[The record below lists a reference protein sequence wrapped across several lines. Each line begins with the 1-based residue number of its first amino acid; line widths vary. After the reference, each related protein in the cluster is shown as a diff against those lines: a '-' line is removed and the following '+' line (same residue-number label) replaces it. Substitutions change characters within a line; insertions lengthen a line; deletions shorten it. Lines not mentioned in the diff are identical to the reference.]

1 MDRGLSSSA
10 PLLTLWLSL
19 LPPLFALPQTCPGLV
34 SPQILCEYCFLCLKC
49 SSLRCVS
56 SPYVLNQTS
65 PQRASPWPSPLM
77 LLISFTLGCFFFF
90 HSSYHNFYT
99 SLILL
104 IYCDY
109 SFLFPQA
116 SMLVPQWGY
125 LFVLFSDESQE
136 HLMCSRGSIS
146 TVELEQCVSG
156 GRWLGEL
163 TLHALKN
170 PCIT

>member
-1 MDRGLSSSA
+1 
-10 PLLTLWLSL
+10 
-19 LPPLFALPQTCPGLV
+19 
-34 SPQILCEYCFLCLKC
+34 
-49 SSLRCVS
+49 
-56 SPYVLNQTS
+56 
-65 PQRASPWPSPLM
+65 
-77 LLISFTLGCFFFF
+77 
-90 HSSYHNFYT
+90 
-99 SLILL
+99 
-104 IYCDY
+104 
-109 SFLFPQA
+109 
-116 SMLVPQWGY
+116 MLVPQWGY